1 MDSFEWNKVMGA
13 VISFALL
20 IMVIRT
26 ISDSTFHVEETK
38 PAFTI
43 EVASAGGAAE
53 AAEEDKP
60 SLAVLLAS
68 ADAAKGARQFAKCKA
83 CHTVEKGGRN
93 GTGPNLYGI
102 IGRSVAADDTFKYS
116 SVLGGA
122 NQIWTWELMDQWL
135 TSPKNTFKGTSMGFA
150 GIKKEQQRADLM
162 AYLRTFAD
170 VEEAL
175 PVEES
180 AEKAEEAAEVSR

>member
-43 EVASAGGAAE
+43 EVADAGADAE
-53 AAEEDKP
+53 VVEEDKP

-68 ADAAKGARQFAKCKA
+68 ASADKGKKQFAKCKA
-83 CHTVEKGGRN
+83 CHTVEKGGKN

-102 IGRSVAADDTFKYS
+102 IGRAVAADGSFKYS
-116 SVLGGA
+116 SVLSGA
-122 NQIWTWELMDQWL
+122 KDQAWSWELMDQWL
-135 TSPKNTFKGTSMGFA
+135 TSPKKTFKGTTMGFA
-150 GIKKEQQRADLM
+150 GIKKEKQRADLL

-170 VEEAL
+170 AEVAL
-175 PVEES
+175 PVVEE
-180 AEKAEEAAEVSR
+180 EVAAAN